1 MLTALTPKASLK
13 ITQYRLRSKSNVHF
27 LVVSDHYHS
36 GFPLLSEP
44 IGFPPL
50 GSDVF
55 DNNDF
60 INANRNRNAAMSK
73 KWDFPVRK
81 SNREKLSTKIQGE
94 RKVSKADELRRKAEA
109 AKAHAEALAAEAEAE
124 AARETES
131 KNISTEKIDKAVELL
146 VNLEQAKA
154 WYGELDEIIDDMI
167 ESGQDTF
174 ESSDGVVVTL
184 VDNFATKNKCWKPAP
199 FKRFDLQLIETKFG
213 REK

>member
-1 MLTALTPKASLK
+1 
-13 ITQYRLRSKSNVHF
+13 
-27 LVVSDHYHS
+27 
-36 GFPLLSEP
+36 
-44 IGFPPL
+44 
-50 GSDVF
+50 
-55 DNNDF
+55 
-60 INANRNRNAAMSK
+60 MSK

-124 AARETES
+124 AAREAES
-131 KNISTEKIDKAVELL
+131 KNISPKAVDKAVELL

-184 VDNFATKNKCWKPAP
+184 VDNFATKNKRWKQAA

-213 REK
+213 RKK

>member
-1 MLTALTPKASLK
+1 
-13 ITQYRLRSKSNVHF
+13 
-27 LVVSDHYHS
+27 
-36 GFPLLSEP
+36 
-44 IGFPPL
+44 
-50 GSDVF
+50 
-55 DNNDF
+55 
-60 INANRNRNAAMSK
+60 MSK

-94 RKVSKADELRRKAEA
+94 RKVSKAEELRRKAEA

-124 AARETES
+124 AAREAES

-146 VNLEQAKA
+146 INIEQAKA
-154 WYGELDEIIDDMI
+154 WYAPLDEIIDEMI

-184 VDNFATKNKCWKPAP
+184 VDNFATKNKRWKQAP

-213 REK
+213 RKK